1 MKHQPIHKTDG
12 DIPYGNPSFN
22 VCELP
27 AEHNAQRTVLGDLL
41 KKRIAPY
48 AADADEDARFQ
59 APCAGIG

>member
-1 MKHQPIHKTDG
+1 
-12 DIPYGNPSFN
+12 

-27 AEHNAQRTVLGDLL
+27 AEHNAQRTVLGDLS